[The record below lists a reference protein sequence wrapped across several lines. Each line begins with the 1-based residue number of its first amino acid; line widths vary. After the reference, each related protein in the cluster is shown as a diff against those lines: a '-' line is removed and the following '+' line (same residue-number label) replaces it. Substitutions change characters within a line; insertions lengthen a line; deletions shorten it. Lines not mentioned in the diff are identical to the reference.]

1 MESFNSSEEQL
12 KPLEV
17 LAQNAITKFGLPKDS
32 SIKLINYS
40 ENITYKVENS
50 DSGEIFT
57 LRVHRPDYHTLNAI
71 ESELTWMLALSNET
85 DVLTSIPII
94 GTDGTMVQTGSAEG
108 LKTDRYC
115 VMFHWIDGQFPNEDN
130 LSSSFIL
137 LGAITARMHAHS
149 RSWNLPRKFSRHSWD
164 LENIFGDNP
173 VWGHWQNA
181 IGLSNDGYAILSR
194 LETTLKNKLNLF
206 ENTGDRT
213 GLVHA
218 DLRLDNILMN
228 NNGPNVIDFDDCG
241 FSWYLYDFATAVS
254 FIEDRKDMDE
264 LITSW
269 VEGYRTIQ
277 PLSIEEEKALPT
289 FILLRRLLLTAWVA
303 SHYDTSLA
311 QSLGEDY
318 TNGSCTLAEDYLVK
332 YG

>member
-1 MESFNSSEEQL
+1 MESFNTSNEQL
-12 KPLEV
+12 KPLDV
-17 LAQNAITKFGLPKDS
+17 LARNAITKFGLPKDS
-32 SIKLINYS
+32 SIQLINYS

-50 DSGEIFT
+50 GSGEIYA
-57 LRVHRPDYHTLNAI
+57 LRVHRPEYHTLEAI

-85 DVLTSIPII
+85 DVLTSKPLICR
-94 GTDGTMVQTGSAEG
+94 DGTMVQAGSADG

-115 VMFHWIDGQFPNEDN
+115 VMFHWIDGEFPNEEK
-130 LSSSFIL
+130 LSSAFIL
-137 LGAITARMHAHS
+137 LGEITARMHAHS
-149 RSWNLPRKFSRHSWD
+149 RSWKFPKEFTRHSWD
-164 LENIFGDNP
+164 LENIFGVNP
-173 VWGHWQNA
+173 VWGHWQDA
-181 IGLSNDGYAILSR
+181 IGLSKDGFTILSK
-194 LETTLKNKLNLF
+194 LETTLRDKLNLF
-206 ENTGDRT
+206 ENGGKRI

-269 VEGYRTIQ
+269 VEGYRTVQ
-277 PLSIEEEKALPT
+277 PLSVEEEKELPT
-289 FILLRRLLLTAWVA
+289 FILLRRLLLTAWIA

-311 QSLGEDY
+311 QSLGKDY
-318 TNGSCTLAEDYLVK
+318 TNGSCALAEDYLTK

>member
-1 MESFNSSEEQL
+1 MESSNASKEQL

-17 LAQNAITKFGLPKDS
+17 LAQTAITKFGLPKDS

-50 DSGEIFT
+50 DSGEIFA
-57 LRVHRPDYHTLNAI
+57 LRVHRPDYHTLEAI

-94 GTDGTMVQTGSAEG
+94 GADGTMVQTGSAEG

-130 LSSSFIL
+130 LSSAFIL
-137 LGAITARMHAHS
+137 LGAVTARMHAHS
-149 RSWNLPRKFSRHSWD
+149 RSWNLPKKFTRHSWD
-164 LENIFGDNP
+164 LESIFGNNP
-173 VWGHWQNA
+173 IWGHWQNA
-181 IGLSNDGYAILSR
+181 IGLSKDGYAILSR

-241 FSWYLYDFATAVS
+241 FSWYLYDFATAVTL
-254 FIEDRKDMDE
+254 IEDRKDMNE

-269 VEGYRTIQ
+269 VEGYRTVQ
-277 PLSIEEEKALPT
+277 PLSIEEEKELPT
-289 FILLRRLLLTAWVA
+289 FILLRRLLLTAWIA

-311 QSLGEDY
+311 QSLGKDY
-318 TNGSCTLAEDYLVK
+318 TNGSCALAEDYLVK